1 MINRPAASF
10 SWPLLLLAIFCSF
23 TLLGQV
29 EDYVSTPTKPFGW
42 YGAIS
47 YAVQPMPDDGL
58 DFLPTLS
65 GGLIID
71 KKWMVGIAITQVNSE
86 LRYTYQGN
94 NGPLPGLESGYSL
107 AALDVAYVLLPENKA
122 HPIFQM
128 QIGGGEAWMK
138 NSAGNDFTRSNV
150 VALHPKI
157 GLQLEAAT
165 WFRMDFMVG
174 YQALFGLN
182 DYFSENP
189 YNGPVAGINLRF
201 GKFVKD

>member
-1 MINRPAASF
+1 MGDFLKSILRIRLLIII
-10 SWPLLLLAIFCSF
+10 LLLSGTVHAQE
-23 TLLGQV
+23 G
-29 EDYVSTPTKPFGW
+29 DYVVSPAKPFGW

-47 YAVQPMPDDGL
+47 YAVQPKPDDGL

-65 GGLIID
+65 AGLIID

-86 LRYTYQGN
+86 VRYTYQGI
-94 NGPLPGLESGYSL
+94 NGPMPGLESGYSL
-107 AALDVAYVLLPENKA
+107 AALDVAYVLLPQNKA
-122 HPIFQM
+122 HPIFQL

-138 NSAGNDFTRSNV
+138 NSAGKDFTRNNV
-150 VALHPKI
+150 VSIHPKI
-157 GLQLEAAT
+157 GLQVEAAT

-182 DYFSENP
+182 EYFGENP
-189 YNGPVAGINLRF
+189 FNGPVAGINLRF